1 MSHILLNWEY
11 LINTAQENLISE
23 LRFAFDN
30 LYRYGNES
38 STYKIRGHLKYL
50 YDNPAYG
57 NFLFIIN
64 QCESHA
70 CCQLFRN
77 PYNKTRYEGKFIS
90 WREGCKLVLPKLRTA
105 FRSYLILERYKDCMI
120 YEARNTCIG
129 ALLLGEKKNQ
139 LRNFSWRVC
148 MFIGVHIEPWE
159 SAILASRRANI
170 RNIWTHFSNQSFY
183 LRTQKKLY
191 DLDIEEFIF

>member
-11 LINTAQENLISE
+11 LINTAQEDLISE

-38 STYKIRGHLKYL
+38 STYKIRDHLRYL
-50 YDNPAYG
+50 DDNP
-57 NFLFIIN
+57 NCSIFLFIMN
-64 QCESHA
+64 MCESHA

-90 WREGCKLVLPKLRTA
+90 WREGCSLVLPKLRTA
-105 FRSYLILERYKDCMI
+105 FRSYLILERYKECMF
-120 YEARNTCIG
+120 YDAQKTCLG
-129 ALLLGEKKNQ
+129 GLLLGEKKTQ
-139 LRNFSWRVC
+139 LRNFAWRIC
-148 MFIGVHIEPWE
+148 MFIGIHTEPWE
-159 SAILASRRANI
+159 NVIIASRRANI
-170 RNIWTHFSNQSFY
+170 RDIWSRFSNQDFY
-183 LRTQKKLY
+183 LGTQKDIY